1 MPQVPQQERSATPTE
16 LDQSGVAQH
25 RIATR
30 NESACFLPPLNSV
43 SKATVGIIDLEVPSK
58 PHSEFESGCVALHKN
73 KIADAEKHLRKAIRE
88 YEKYA
93 AAWVLLGQLLET
105 EQKPEEARAA
115 CIASLNA
122 SVTYVPGY
130 LCLSDISVRQK
141 NWDDALKFSA
151 RVLELDPTNNAV
163 AYAYHATANLRLHR
177 LLEAEK
183 NALKALEIDVR
194 NTEPRIHFLMAQIY
208 AAKGDR
214 QNTAAQLR
222 EYLKYAKDPGDIA
235 LVQGSLAKI
244 EGVAPK

>member
-1 MPQVPQQERSATPTE
+1 
-16 LDQSGVAQH
+16 
-25 RIATR
+25 
-30 NESACFLPPLNSV
+30 
-43 SKATVGIIDLEVPSK
+43 
-58 PHSEFESGCVALHKN
+58 
-73 KIADAEKHLRKAIRE
+73 
-88 YEKYA
+88 
-93 AAWVLLGQLLET
+93 
-105 EQKPEEARAA
+105 
-115 CIASLNA
+115 
-122 SVTYVPGY
+122 
-130 LCLSDISVRQK
+130 VRQK

-163 AYAYHATANLRLHR
+163 AYAYHATANLRLHH

-235 LVQGSLAKI
+235 LVKASLAKI
-244 EGVAPK
+244 EGGAPK